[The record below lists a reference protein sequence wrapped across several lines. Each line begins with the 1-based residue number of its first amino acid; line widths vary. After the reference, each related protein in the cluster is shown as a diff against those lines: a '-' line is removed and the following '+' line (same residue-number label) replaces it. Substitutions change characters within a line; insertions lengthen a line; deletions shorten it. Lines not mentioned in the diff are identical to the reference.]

1 MRRFRQAKKVEKIYR
16 KGIDK
21 RARVWY
27 NTEEKEVEQAVLTL
41 PYETRMGRYRKFL
54 LENLGSLTVCSFGKP
69 VLPGR
74 YFFVGGT
81 LLLAQKSY

>member
-1 MRRFRQAKKVEKIYR
+1 MKKQKNIFT
-16 KGIDK
+16 KPIDK
-21 RARVWY
+21 SPKGWY

-54 LENLGSLTVCSFGKP
+54 LENLGSLAVCSFGKP